1 MINTALKNI
10 RRSPYQALAAVSMTG
25 LTVFVVS
32 LFALVSLASQ
42 LILTSFE
49 TKPQVIAYLADDH
62 KSEEVNLLI
71 SDLTTTGLIKQATYV
86 SKDEALKIYKESV
99 GNDPLLLGTVT
110 DLGIIT
116 ADVLPASVEI
126 TAKSPD
132 NFPTIVSILERS
144 KIVSS
149 TPNGQKEIDFPQDV
163 ISELTAWTR
172 AIRTAGLILAIILS
186 FNSVITIMIII
197 SMKIANRRYEIGTMK
212 LLGAK
217 GAFII
222 KPYLIES
229 VLYGAVG
236 GVIGWLASY
245 IALLYSTPFLAT
257 RLVGIIPLP
266 VSPVVMLALL
276 AVLVVSFSLLGLF
289 SGLLAAVRFLKR

>member
-49 TKPQVIAYLADDH
+49 TKPQVIAYLSDEH
-62 KSEEVNLLI
+62 KPEDVNLLI
-71 SDLTTTGLIKQATYV
+71 SDLTTTGLVKQSIYV
-86 SKDEALKIYKESV
+86 SKEEALKIYKESV

-186 FNSVITIMIII
+186 INSVITIMIII
-197 SMKIANRRYEIGTMK
+197 SMKIASRRYEIGTMK

-245 IALLYSTPFLAT
+245 IALLYSTPFLAS
-257 RLVGIIPLP
+257 RFVGIIPLP
-266 VSPVVMLALL
+266 VSPVIMLALL
-276 AVLVVSFSLLGLF
+276 AVLVVFFSSLGLF

>member
-49 TKPQVIAYLADDH
+49 TKPQVIAYLSDDH
-62 KSEEVNLLI
+62 KPEEVNLLI
-71 SDLTTTGLIKQATYV
+71 SDLTTTGLVKQSVYV

-197 SMKIANRRYEIGTMK
+197 SMKIASRRYEIGTMK

-245 IALLYSTPFLAT
+245 IALLYSTPFLAA
-257 RLVGIIPLP
+257 RLTGIIPLP
-266 VSPVVMLALL
+266 VSPVVMLVLL

-289 SGLLAAVRFLKR
+289 SGLLAAVRFLRR

>member
-49 TKPQVIAYLADDH
+49 TKPQVIAYLADEH
-62 KSEEVNLLI
+62 KPEEVNQLI
-71 SDLTTTGLIKQATYV
+71 GDLTTTGLVKQATYV

-132 NFPTIVSILERS
+132 NFPTLVSILERS

-172 AIRTAGLILAIILS
+172 AIRTAGLILASILS

-197 SMKIANRRYEIGTMK
+197 SMKIASRRYEIGTMK

-245 IALLYSTPFLAT
+245 IALLYSTPFLVA

-266 VSPVVMLALL
+266 VSPVIMLALL

>member
-49 TKPQVIAYLADDH
+49 TKPQVIAYLSDEH
-62 KSEEVNLLI
+62 KPEEVNLLI
-71 SDLTTTGLIKQATYV
+71 SDLTTTGLVKQSIYV
-86 SKDEALKIYKESV
+86 SKEEALKIYKESV

-186 FNSVITIMIII
+186 INSVITIMIII
-197 SMKIANRRYEIGTMK
+197 SMKIASRRYEIGTMK

-245 IALLYSTPFLAT
+245 IALLYSTPFLAS
-257 RLVGIIPLP
+257 RFVGIIPLP
-266 VSPVVMLALL
+266 VSPVIMLALL
-276 AVLVVSFSLLGLF
+276 AVLVVFFSSLGLF

>member
-49 TKPQVIAYLADDH
+49 TKPQVIAYLADGH
-62 KSEEVNLLI
+62 KPEAVNQLI
-71 SDLTTTGLIKQATYV
+71 GDLTTTGLVKQATYV

-132 NFPTIVSILERS
+132 NFPTLVSILERS

-172 AIRTAGLILAIILS
+172 AIRTAGLILASILS

-197 SMKIANRRYEIGTMK
+197 SMKIASRRYEIGTMK

-229 VLYGAVG
+229 ILYGAVG

-245 IALLYSTPFLAT
+245 IALLYSTPFLAA

-266 VSPVVMLALL
+266 VSPVIMLALL

>member
-1 MINTALKNI
+1 MNTALKNI

-25 LTVFVVS
+25 LTVFIVA
-32 LFALVSLASQ
+32 LFALVTLASN
-42 LILTSFE
+42 LILTTFE
-49 TKPQVIAYLADDH
+49 TKPQVIAYLNDDV
-62 KSEEVNLLI
+62 KQEEVNSLI
-71 SDLTTTGLIKQATYV
+71 NSLTSTGLVKSAAYV
-86 SKDEALKIYKESV
+86 SKQEALEIYKKSV

-132 NFPTIVSILERS
+132 DFKTLVAILEKSTIVST
-144 KIVSS
+144 
-149 TPNGQKEIDFPQDV
+149 TPSGQKEIDFPQDIV
-163 ISELTAWTR
+163 SELTAWTK
-172 AIRTAGLILAIILS
+172 AIRTAGLILAAILI

-197 SMKIANRRYEIGTMK
+197 SMKIASRRYEIGTMK

-217 GAFII
+217 GSFIL

-229 VLYGAVG
+229 TLYGTVG
-236 GVIGWLASY
+236 GVVGWLGAY
-245 IALLYSTPFLAT
+245 IALLYSTPFLAP

-266 VSPVVMLALL
+266 VSPVTMLLLL
-276 AVLVVSFSLLGLF
+276 AGLVAFFSLLGLF

>member
-1 MINTALKNI
+1 
-10 RRSPYQALAAVSMTG
+10 
-25 LTVFVVS
+25 
-32 LFALVSLASQ
+32 
-42 LILTSFE
+42 LTSFE
-49 TKPQVIAYLADDH
+49 TKPQVIAYLSDEH
-62 KSEEVNLLI
+62 KPEDVNLLI
-71 SDLTTTGLIKQATYV
+71 SDLTTTGLVKQSIYV
-86 SKDEALKIYKESV
+86 SKEEALKIYKESV

-186 FNSVITIMIII
+186 INSVITIMIII
-197 SMKIANRRYEIGTMK
+197 SMKIASRRYEIGTMK

-245 IALLYSTPFLAT
+245 IALLYSTPFLAS
-257 RLVGIIPLP
+257 RFVGIIPLP
-266 VSPVVMLALL
+266 VSPVIMLALL
-276 AVLVVSFSLLGLF
+276 AVLVVFFSSLGLF

>member
-49 TKPQVIAYLADDH
+49 TKPQVIAYLADEH
-62 KSEEVNLLI
+62 KPEEVNQLI
-71 SDLTTTGLIKQATYV
+71 GDLTTTGLVKQATYV

-132 NFPTIVSILERS
+132 NFPTLVSILERS

-172 AIRTAGLILAIILS
+172 AIRTAGLILASILS

-197 SMKIANRRYEIGTMK
+197 SMKIASRRYEIGTMK

-245 IALLYSTPFLAT
+245 IALLYSTPFLAA

-266 VSPVVMLALL
+266 VSPVIMLALL

>member
-49 TKPQVIAYLADDH
+49 TKPQVIAYLADEH
-62 KSEEVNLLI
+62 KPEEVNQLI
-71 SDLTTTGLIKQATYV
+71 GDLTTTGLVKQAIYV

-132 NFPTIVSILERS
+132 NFPTLVSILERS

-149 TPNGQKEIDFPQDV
+149 TPNGKKEIDFPQDV

-172 AIRTAGLILAIILS
+172 AIRTAGLILASILS

-197 SMKIANRRYEIGTMK
+197 SMKIASRRYEIGTMK

-229 VLYGAVG
+229 ILYGAIG

-245 IALLYSTPFLAT
+245 IALLYSTPFLAA
-257 RLVGIIPLP
+257 RLTGIIPLP

>member
-49 TKPQVIAYLADDH
+49 TKPQVIAYLADEH
-62 KSEEVNLLI
+62 KPEEVNQLI
-71 SDLTTTGLIKQATYV
+71 GDLTTTGLVKQATYV

-110 DLGIIT
+110 DLGFIT
-116 ADVLPASVEI
+116 PDVLPASVEI

-132 NFPTIVSILERS
+132 NFPTLVSILERS

-172 AIRTAGLILAIILS
+172 AIRTAGLILASILS

-197 SMKIANRRYEIGTMK
+197 SMKIASRRYEIGTMK

-245 IALLYSTPFLAT
+245 IALLYSTPFLAA

-266 VSPVVMLALL
+266 VSPVIMLALL

>member
-1 MINTALKNI
+1 MNTALKNI

-25 LTVFVVS
+25 LTVFIVA
-32 LFALVSLASQ
+32 LFALVTLASN
-42 LILTSFE
+42 LILTTFE
-49 TKPQVIAYLADDH
+49 TKPQVIAYLNDDV
-62 KSEEVNLLI
+62 KQEEVNSLI
-71 SDLTTTGLIKQATYV
+71 NSLTSTGLVKSAAYV
-86 SKDEALKIYKESV
+86 SKQEALEIYKKSV

-132 NFPTIVSILERS
+132 DFKTLVAILEKSAIVST
-144 KIVSS
+144 
-149 TPNGQKEIDFPQDV
+149 TPSGQKEIDFPQDIV
-163 ISELTAWTR
+163 SELTAWTK
-172 AIRTAGLILAIILS
+172 AIRTAGLILAAILI

-197 SMKIANRRYEIGTMK
+197 SMKIASRRYEIGTMK

-217 GAFII
+217 GSFIL

-229 VLYGAVG
+229 TLYGAVG
-236 GVIGWLASY
+236 GVVGWLGSY
-245 IALLYSTPFLAT
+245 IALLYSTPFLAP

-266 VSPVVMLALL
+266 VGVVTMLILL
-276 AVLVVSFSLLGLF
+276 AGLVAFFSLLGLF

>member
-49 TKPQVIAYLADDH
+49 TKPQVIAYLSDDH
-62 KSEEVNLLI
+62 KTEQVNSLI
-71 SDLTTTGLIKQATYV
+71 SDLTTTGLVKQATYV

-132 NFPTIVSILERS
+132 NFPTLVSILERS

-172 AIRTAGLILAIILS
+172 AIRTAGLILASILS

-197 SMKIANRRYEIGTMK
+197 SMKIASRRYEIGTMK

-229 VLYGAVG
+229 ILYGAVG

-245 IALLYSTPFLAT
+245 IALLYSTPFLAA

-266 VSPVVMLALL
+266 VDPLVMLALL

>member
-1 MINTALKNI
+1 MNTALKNI

-25 LTVFVVS
+25 LTVFIVS
-32 LFALVSLASQ
+32 IFALVTLASQ

-49 TKPQVIAYLADDH
+49 TKPQVIAYLRDDH
-62 KSEEVNLLI
+62 KIEQVNQLI
-71 SDLTTTGLIKQATYV
+71 NDVSSTGLVKQATYV
-86 SKDEALKIYKESV
+86 SKDQALEIYKKSV

-116 ADVLPASVEI
+116 ADVLPASLEI
-126 TAKSPD
+126 TAKTPD
-132 NFPTIVSILERS
+132 SFPTIVSILERS
-144 KIVSS
+144 SLVSS
-149 TPNGQKEIDFPQDV
+149 TPAGKKEIDFPQDI

-172 AIRTAGLILAIILS
+172 AIRTAGLILAAILC

-197 SMKIANRRYEIGTMK
+197 SMKIAGRRYEIGTMK

-217 GAFII
+217 GGFII

-229 VLYGAVG
+229 MLYGAVG
-236 GVIGWLASY
+236 GLFGWLASY
-245 IALLYSTPFLAT
+245 IALLYSTPFLAP

-266 VSPVVMLALL
+266 VSFPLMLLLL
-276 AVLVVSFSLLGLF
+276 ATLVVFFSLLGLF
-289 SGLLAAVRFLKR
+289 SGLWAAARFIKR

>member
-49 TKPQVIAYLADDH
+49 TKPQVIAYLSDDH
-62 KSEEVNLLI
+62 KTEQVNSLI
-71 SDLTTTGLIKQATYV
+71 SDLTTTGLVKQATYV

-132 NFPTIVSILERS
+132 NFPTLVSILERS

-172 AIRTAGLILAIILS
+172 AIRTAGLILASILS

-197 SMKIANRRYEIGTMK
+197 SMKIASRRYEIGTMK

-229 VLYGAVG
+229 ILYGAVG

-245 IALLYSTPFLAT
+245 IALLYSTPFLAA

-266 VSPVVMLALL
+266 VDPLVMLALL
-276 AVLVVSFSLLGLF
+276 AVLVVSFSSLGLF

>member
-1 MINTALKNI
+1 MNTALKNI
-10 RRSPYQALAAVSMTG
+10 RRSPYQALAAVSMMG
-25 LTVFVVS
+25 LTVFIVS

-49 TKPQVIAYLADDH
+49 TKPQVIAYLLDEA
-62 KSEEVNLLI
+62 KEPQVNSLI
-71 SDLTTTGLIKQATYV
+71 GDLTATGRVKQATYV
-86 SKDEALKIYKESV
+86 SKQEALEIYKKSV

-110 DLGIIT
+110 DLGVIT

-126 TAKSPD
+126 TAKTPD
-132 NFPTIVSILERS
+132 DFPTLVAILERS
-144 KIVSS
+144 SIVST
-149 TPNGQKEIDFPQDV
+149 TPKGQKEIDFPADI

-172 AIRTAGLILAIILS
+172 AIRTAGLILIAILC
-186 FNSVITIMIII
+186 FNSVMTIMIII
-197 SMKIANRRYEIGTMK
+197 SMKISSRRYEIGTMK

-229 VLYGAVG
+229 VIYGAVG
-236 GVIGWLASY
+236 GIIGWLASY
-245 IALLYSTPFLAT
+245 IAILYSTPFLAT

-266 VSPVVMLALL
+266 VDFLTMLILL
-276 AVLVVSFSLLGLF
+276 AALVFFFSLLGLI
-289 SGLLAAVRFLKR
+289 SGLLAAVRFIKR

>member
-49 TKPQVIAYLADDH
+49 TKPQVIAYLSDDH

-71 SDLTTTGLIKQATYV
+71 SDLTTTGLVKQATYV
-86 SKDEALKIYKESV
+86 SKDEALEIYKESV

-132 NFPTIVSILERS
+132 NFPTIVGILERA

-172 AIRTAGLILAIILS
+172 AIRTAGLILATILS

-197 SMKIANRRYEIGTMK
+197 SMKIASRRYEIGTMK

-245 IALLYSTPFLAT
+245 IALLYSTPFLAA
-257 RLVGIIPLP
+257 RLTGIIPLP

>member
-49 TKPQVIAYLADDH
+49 TKPQVIAYLSDDH
-62 KSEEVNLLI
+62 KPEEVNLLI
-71 SDLTTTGLIKQATYV
+71 SDLTTTGLVKQSVYV

-197 SMKIANRRYEIGTMK
+197 SMKIASRRYEIGTMK

-245 IALLYSTPFLAT
+245 IALLYSTPFLAA
-257 RLVGIIPLP
+257 RLTGIIPLP
-266 VSPVVMLALL
+266 VSPVVMLVLL

>member
-1 MINTALKNI
+1 MINTALKNT

-49 TKPQVIAYLADDH
+49 TKPQVIAYLADEH
-62 KSEEVNLLI
+62 KPEEVNQLI
-71 SDLTTTGLIKQATYV
+71 GDLTTTGLVKQATYV

-132 NFPTIVSILERS
+132 NFPTLVSILERS
-144 KIVSS
+144 KIVSA

-172 AIRTAGLILAIILS
+172 AIRTAGLILASILS

-197 SMKIANRRYEIGTMK
+197 SMKIASRRYEIGTMK

-245 IALLYSTPFLAT
+245 IALLYSTPFLAA

-266 VSPVVMLALL
+266 VSPVIMLALL

>member
-49 TKPQVIAYLADDH
+49 TKPQVIAYLSDDH
-62 KSEEVNLLI
+62 KTEQVNSLI
-71 SDLTTTGLIKQATYV
+71 SDLTTTGLVKQATYV

-132 NFPTIVSILERS
+132 NFPTLVSILERS

-172 AIRTAGLILAIILS
+172 AIRTAGLILASILS

-229 VLYGAVG
+229 ILYGAVG

-266 VSPVVMLALL
+266 VDPLIMLALL
-276 AVLVVSFSLLGLF
+276 AVLVVSFSSLGLF